1 MSITVLSQPN
11 CYQCVYT
18 MRKMDQ
24 LGISYV
30 HVDVTIDADAMK
42 RAVGLG
48 AKATP
53 VVIVEDDSEVVR
65 WWSGYRPDK
74 IKGLT

>member
-1 MSITVLSQPN
+1 
-11 CYQCVYT
+11 

-24 LGISYV
+24 LGISYT
-30 HVDVTIDADAMK
+30 HVDVTIDTSAMK
-42 RAVGLG
+42 RALDLG

-53 VVIVEDDSEVVR
+53 VVIVEDDNEVVR
-65 WWSGYRPDK
+65 WWSGYNPDK